1 MSEDW
6 TEKRGTGFSLW
17 GLVLAATKP
26 HRLKP
31 VPLKAPRSLNFGK
44 GNGSGGENVT
54 AAAFLHED
62 NGAQIGAVPFVG

>member
-1 MSEDW
+1 MSEDG

-31 VPLKAPRSLNFGK
+31 VPLRAPNLNFGK

-54 AAAFLHED
+54 AAAFLHKD
-62 NGAQIGAVPFVG
+62 NDAQIGAVPFVG